1 MRYVYVLV
9 NESGQVEYVGET
21 KSTRWRLY
29 DHTRR
34 SRGRFYGRT
43 DLTLEVLTCHPDRKV
58 TYQRQCYYQNLFGLE
73 SDKEKSARGFQKG
86 RQILKDLN
94 YEPLRKKKGTP

>member
-34 SRGRFYGRT
+34 PRGRFYGRT
-43 DLTLEVLTCHPDRKV
+43 DLTLKVLSCHVDRTV
-58 TYQRQCYYQNLFGLE
+58 SYRRQCEWQELFGLE
-73 SDKEKSARGFQKG
+73 SDREKTSKGFAKG

-94 YEPLRKKKGTP
+94 YEPLKKKKGTQ